1 MKRALFIGRW
11 QTPHLHGGHIW
22 CFDQKL
28 KVGIP
33 IGLAIR
39 DVEID
44 EKNPYT
50 AEQVKVMIEKHYAK
64 EIESGMVKV
73 FILPFDIESVVVGR
87 GVGYAVEELI
97 PPQEIA
103 EISATKIREEMK
115 KKGEL

>member
-22 CFDQKL
+22 CFEQKL
-28 KVGIP
+28 KNGIP

-50 AEQVKVMIEKHYAK
+50 AEQVKKMIEKHYAK
-64 EIESGMVKV
+64 EIQSGMVSV

-103 EISATKIREEMK
+103 EISATKIREELR

>member
-22 CFDQKL
+22 CFEQKL
-28 KVGIP
+28 KQGIP
-33 IGLAIR
+33 IGIGIR

-44 EKNPYT
+44 EKNPYPV
-50 AEQVKVMIEKHYAK
+50 EHVKDMIEKHYDK
-64 EIESGMVKV
+64 EIESGMVMV

-103 EISATKIREEMK
+103 DISATKIREELR
-115 KKGEL
+115 KKGGL

>member
-22 CFDQKL
+22 CFEQKL
-28 KVGIP
+28 KQGIP
-33 IGLAIR
+33 IGIAIR

-44 EKNPYT
+44 EKNPYS
-50 AEQVKVMIEKHYAK
+50 AEQVKVMIEKHYEN
-64 EIESGMVKV
+64 EIQNCMVKV

-103 EISATKIREEMK
+103 EISATKIREELRK
-115 KKGEL
+115 RGGL